1 MEKPKRRKL
10 VLKMADNRTHE
21 VRDFNV
27 AEFIQTVTNRKT
39 IEAPHPS
46 KSGAEPVHRNL
57 YPLPD
62 TSAFLAAAVESLKRF
77 KPTVRREQKEASCS
91 NKRPKFAH
99 HEVLAAYYNVM
110 NPFRGILIYHGMG
123 SGKTCAS
130 ISAAESMVGRKKP
143 IWVLTPEA
151 LEANYRDE
159 MLKCSKTYKLAQH
172 WAARKQGWIVLPNR
186 KANFDEL
193 GPKEQQE
200 VTEHVKGLLESD
212 GAYTFAAFNGL
223 DCSTLRAQFPQ
234 EGNPFHRSVVVI
246 DEVHLLVKHIAA
258 TKMNATSPYTLLYEW
273 LLDAEDCRVVA
284 LSGTPR
290 AHDVTDLGILFNLI
304 HGYLKVWKV
313 QTPKL
318 IEDPLLKK
326 WVHQQKSN
334 GKTLELTRTPHGFE
348 AVYDETGVL
357 KTLQQTDAA
366 WDDYKFKSEL
376 SKHGQVA
383 DEVEKHKLLPDQG
396 AFVSEDVFQQRIL
409 GMTSYFPDLTPLM
422 PTLNPRRVH
431 DVKLSE
437 YQSKQSQIYNV
448 QFPENMPRIER
459 TPPDACQ
466 NGAAYDD
473 PKYDEAVRKT
483 LETLKKHGVFTKL
496 DVYAPKLKEV
506 VQRIVEAKTKQL
518 VYTALM
524 EDVVFAAEA
533 LTQAGFTRLK
543 LAPPNPPEQVGWVAV
558 PNKTPE
564 KVFVVYTGSEPE
576 RELLIDTFNKG
587 GARVFLTAA
596 EGVEGISLAD
606 VADVHLLEP
615 TADPTTF
622 TQIVGRARRMCKN
635 KTVESVTPHVYLSG
649 KHEKETYE
657 ASEKKQAEIDHW
669 LSLVRETAVDCALH
683 GDKCVN
689 PTKSRVVHLH
699 GQQRT
704 VQYGKPDE
712 KGLTPLFEPNQKE
725 PLGYAKG
732 STFYDAAKKKVES
745 MDALVKP
752 VQETVAVRKRMKLNV
767 GEVTHFFFVVA
778 ANGLQPM
785 YKEAEGND
793 EYGHIEFGP
802 PRIFY
807 KNKTKVSAK
816 DLFEK

>member
-1 MEKPKRRKL
+1 MEKPKRKKL

-21 VRDFNV
+21 VRGFNV
-27 AEFIQTVTNRKT
+27 TEFIQTVTNRKT
-39 IEAPHPS
+39 IEAPLPS
-46 KSGAEPVHRNL
+46 KSGAEPVHRKL

-62 TSAFLAAAVESLKRF
+62 TSAFLAAAVENLKKF
-77 KPTVRREQKEASCS
+77 KPAVRRDQKAASCS

-99 HEVLAAYYNVM
+99 HEVLAAYFNVM

-130 ISAAESMVGRKKP
+130 ISTAESMVGRKKP

-151 LEANYRDE
+151 LEANYRGE

-172 WAARKQGWIVLPNR
+172 WAARKQGWVVLPNR

-200 VTEHVKGLLESD
+200 VTEHVKALLETD

-246 DEVHLLVKHIAA
+246 DEVHLLVKHIGAN
-258 TKMNATSPYTLLYEW
+258 TKNATSPYTVLYEW

-313 QTPKL
+313 HTPKL
-318 IEDPLLKK
+318 IEDPSLKK

-383 DEVEKHKLLPDQG
+383 SEVEKHKLLPDQG

-409 GMTSYFPDLTPLM
+409 GMTSYFPDLAPLM

-431 DVKLSE
+431 DVPLSE
-437 YQSKQSQIYNV
+437 YQSKQCEVYNV
-448 QFPENMPRIER
+448 QFPEDVPRIER

-483 LETLKKHGVFTKL
+483 LETLKKHKVFSKL
-496 DVYAPKLKEV
+496 EVYAPKIKKV
-506 VQRIVEAKTKQL
+506 VKGIVEAKTKQL

-524 EDVVFAAEA
+524 EDVVFVAEA
-533 LTQAGFTRLK
+533 LVEAGFTRMK
-543 LAPPNPPEQVGWVAV
+543 LAPPNPPEQVAWAAV
-558 PNKTPE
+558 PNKTPA

-576 RELLIDTFNKG
+576 RELLIETFNQG
-587 GARVFLTAA
+587 GARIFLTAA

-622 TQIVGRARRMCKN
+622 TQVVGRVRRMCKN

-657 ASEKKQAEIDHW
+657 AAEKKQAEIDHW
-669 LSLVRETAVDCALH
+669 LALVRETAVDCALH
-683 GDKCVN
+683 GEKCVA
-689 PTKSRVVHLH
+689 PTTSRVVKLH
-699 GQQRT
+699 GKPRT

-712 KGLTPLFEPNQKE
+712 EGWTPLFEPDRKE

-732 STFYDAAKKKVES
+732 SKFYDAAKKKVDS
-745 MDALVKP
+745 LDALVSP
-752 VQETVAVRKRMKLNV
+752 VQETEASRKRMKLSV
-767 GEVTHFFFVVA
+767 GGKTHFFYVVA
-778 ANGLQPM
+778 QNGLQPM
-785 YKEAEGND
+785 FKEAEGME
-793 EYGHIEFGP
+793 EYGQINFGP
-802 PRIFY
+802 PRTFY
-807 KNKTKVSAK
+807 MDKTKVTPQE
-816 DLFEK
+816 LFLN